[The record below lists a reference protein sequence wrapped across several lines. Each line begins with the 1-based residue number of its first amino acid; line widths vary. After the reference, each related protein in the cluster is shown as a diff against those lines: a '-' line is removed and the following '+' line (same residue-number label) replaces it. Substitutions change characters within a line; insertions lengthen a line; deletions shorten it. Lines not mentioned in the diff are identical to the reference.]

1 MKRIFNIS
9 FVAAGFSVA
18 FLILLFSS
26 NSFAQKKPSKRV
38 IKKEE
43 KADSLKFYRSLERFS
58 KKKGKLTYKI
68 FNSIF
73 DLDKTEFADTAI
85 KAQATYKR
93 YANKVIRN
101 INIQTL
107 DPFGYDIKDTTIHP
121 KSFVQKAGNAIHNK
135 STQFAIRNQL
145 LFKKYDKLD
154 PIKVRESERLLRKTL
169 FVKDLK
175 IHVKNVKGTDSV
187 DVYILEQDLWTIV
200 GGIDVLG
207 EKTSATLEERNFI
220 GLGHTFRNQLI
231 YYPGNGKKYLMGSY
245 LMPSIKNSFISTA
258 VYYNTSPD
266 TFTNG
271 IGINRPFFSPLTK
284 WAGGVDYFFRG
295 SNVATDGSIVESNLG
310 LRFNDLDIWLGR
322 SIPMTR
328 SENEEGEKTNFIL
341 TGRYFNHN
349 TTKSALVNID
359 TMGVSGDSK
368 LYLAGFGLSRRSY
381 YRDYFIYRYGIP
393 EDVPAGS
400 ILQFLIGFE
409 NALASNRLYT
419 GVNAAL
425 GNHFGKF
432 GYVSLSAG
440 YGNFWN
446 HGNVEQGVVS
456 TSIGYFSNLI
466 TIGNWKLRQFAK
478 GSIIYGVKR
487 RVGEVVDINEENGIK
502 GFVGVIPDVTNKIV
516 FQLQSQLYL
525 PYNFI
530 GFRFAPFI
538 YWNVGMVGDDVSPF
552 IQNRFYQAFG
562 IGLLLKNELLVFN
575 TFQFSIGFYP
585 YIPGT
590 GYDILKFNPVR
601 TYDFGFRDFEFAK
614 PVPISF
620 Q

>member
-85 KAQATYKR
+85 KA
-93 YANKVIRN
+93 
-101 INIQTL
+101 QTL

-245 LMPSIKNSFISTA
+245 LVPSI
-258 VYYNTSPD
+258 
-266 TFTNG
+266 FTNG

-359 TMGVSGDSK
+359 TM
-368 LYLAGFGLSRRSY
+368 
-381 YRDYFIYRYGIP
+381 
-393 EDVPAGS
+393 
-400 ILQFLIGFE
+400 
-409 NALASNRLYT
+409 
-419 GVNAAL
+419 
-425 GNHFGKF
+425 
-432 GYVSLSAG
+432 
-440 YGNFWN
+440 
-446 HGNVEQGVVS
+446 
-456 TSIGYFSNLI
+456 
-466 TIGNWKLRQFAK
+466 
-478 GSIIYGVKR
+478 
-487 RVGEVVDINEENGIK
+487 
-502 GFVGVIPDVTNKIV
+502 
-516 FQLQSQLYL
+516 
-525 PYNFI
+525 
-530 GFRFAPFI
+530 
-538 YWNVGMVGDDVSPF
+538 
-552 IQNRFYQAFG
+552 
-562 IGLLLKNELLVFN
+562 
-575 TFQFSIGFYP
+575 
-585 YIPGT
+585 
-590 GYDILKFNPVR
+590 
-601 TYDFGFRDFEFAK
+601 
-614 PVPISF
+614 
-620 Q
+620 

>member
-1 MKRIFNIS
+1 M
-9 FVAAGFSVA
+9 
-18 FLILLFSS
+18 LLLSKECQ
-26 NSFAQKKPSKRV
+26 AQKTPKGKPTKQ
-38 IKKEE
+38 EE
-43 KADSLKFYRSLERFS
+43 KVDSLKFYRSIERFS

-73 DLDKTEFADTAI
+73 DLNKTEFADTAK
-85 KAQATYKR
+85 KAEATYKR
-93 YANKVIRN
+93 YKDKIIRS
-101 INIQTL
+101 INISTL
-107 DPFGYDIKDTTIHP
+107 DPFGFDIRDTAIRP
-121 KSFVQKAGNAIHNK
+121 RSFFQKAGNAIHIK

-145 LFKKYDKLD
+145 LFRKYDKLD
-154 PIKVRESERLLRKTL
+154 PVKIRESERLLRKTL

-175 IHVKNVKGTDSV
+175 IQVRNVKGTDSV

-207 EKTSATLEERNFI
+207 EKTSATLEDRNFL
-220 GLGHTFRNQLI
+220 GLGHNFRNQLI
-231 YYPGNGKKYLMGSY
+231 YFPGDGKKYVMGSY
-245 LMPSIKNSFISTA
+245 FVPSIKNTYISSA
-258 VYYNTSPD
+258 VYFNSSPD

-271 IGINRPFFSPLTK
+271 IGVNRPFFSPLTK
-284 WAGGVDYFFRG
+284 WAGGLDYFFRG
-295 SNVATDGSIVESNLG
+295 SNVTTGGALVESNLG
-310 LRFNDLDIWLGR
+310 LRYSDFDVWLGR
-322 SIPMTR
+322 SFPMDR

-341 TGRYFNHN
+341 TGRYYNHN
-349 TTKSALVNID
+349 TTRNSLADID
-359 TMGVSGDSK
+359 TNGVSGDSK
-368 LYLAGFGLSRRSY
+368 LYLTSFGLSRRSY

-400 ILQFLIGFE
+400 ILQFLVGFE
-409 NALASNRLYT
+409 NAPNSNRMYT
-419 GVNAAL
+419 GIQAAL

-432 GYVSLSAG
+432 GYVSLSVA

-478 GSIIYGVKR
+478 GTIIYGVKR
-487 RVGEVVDINEENGIK
+487 RVGEIVSINEENGIK

-525 PYNFI
+525 PYNLI
-530 GFRFAPFI
+530 GFRFAPFV
-538 YWNVGMVGDDVSPF
+538 YWNVGMVGDNVSPF
-552 IQNRFYQAFG
+552 IQNRFYQAIG
-562 IGLLLKNELLVFN
+562 LGLLLKNELLVFN

-585 YIPGT
+585 YIPGN
-590 GYDILKFNPVR
+590 GYNVLKFNPVR

-614 PVPISF
+614 PAPVSF